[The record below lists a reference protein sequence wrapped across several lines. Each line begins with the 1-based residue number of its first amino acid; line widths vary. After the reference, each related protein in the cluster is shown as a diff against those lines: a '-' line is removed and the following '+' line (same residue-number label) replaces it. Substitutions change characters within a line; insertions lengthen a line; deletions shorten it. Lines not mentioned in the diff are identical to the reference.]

1 MKRLL
6 FLATAL
12 LLSSQLYAADS
23 IGYLDMDRILQSYK
37 EADKIMRD
45 IKGKREEYQ
54 KFLEEKQ
61 AEIDKAKENKE
72 KEEKIKERIQKLEA
86 EIKPKQEEI
95 LKRESE
101 IQRSLFSKIIET
113 AKVVAKEYGI
123 DTVLDK
129 RIVYIGGFDLTEFVT
144 DKLNK

>member
-23 IGYLDMDRILQSYK
+23 IGYLDMDRILQSYN

-61 AEIDKAKENKE
+61 VEIDKAKENKE

-129 RIVYIGGFDLTEFVT
+129 RVVYIGGFDLTEFVT